1 MHSPVSKVVDLL
13 SPNLITFRNRMLTCS
28 LTLSPRMFRS
38 WSIIYFSDIQSITGT
53 FAHQN

>member
-13 SPNLITFRNRMLTCS
+13 SPNL
-28 LTLSPRMFRS
+28 MFRS
-38 WSIIYFSDIQSITGT
+38 DADLLLDLVPKDVSESVEIDFSDIQSITGT